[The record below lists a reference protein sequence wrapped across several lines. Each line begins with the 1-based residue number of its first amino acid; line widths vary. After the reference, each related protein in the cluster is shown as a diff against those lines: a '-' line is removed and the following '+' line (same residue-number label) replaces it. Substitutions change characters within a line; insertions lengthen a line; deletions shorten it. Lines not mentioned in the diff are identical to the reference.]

1 MDSTMRRIMRWT
13 PLPLVIAAAAYVVPV
28 GAFVTSSTSSRTFL
42 SLFVP
47 TPPPLAWCGDSG
59 STHVRH
65 DHSFASASS
74 SSTTTSLRMG
84 AFEDFISGAD
94 ASKRSKDN
102 QAYLKSLSARVDR
115 INSLESTIEEL
126 DDDELQAK
134 TREFRTRLA
143 NGEDMNG
150 PLLEEAFAVVREA
163 AWYV

>member
-1 MDSTMRRIMRWT
+1 
-13 PLPLVIAAAAYVVPV
+13 
-28 GAFVTSSTSSRTFL
+28 
-42 SLFVP
+42 
-47 TPPPLAWCGDSG
+47 
-59 STHVRH
+59 
-65 DHSFASASS
+65 
-74 SSTTTSLRMG
+74 MG